1 MRDDGILG
9 ERLRKLRR
17 RKERSALARSLA
29 VTGLTVYL
37 LFGVVFGIAVVEGD
51 SMNPAL
57 KEGDVVL
64 FLRLSSEY
72 DRGDI
77 VLIHTEGRGYYVKR
91 VCALPGETVDI
102 DERCGRLLINGKEII
117 EPYIYEETH
126 GKTDITYPLTMTG
139 EEYFCMGDNRENSL
153 DSRNYGAISED
164 KIDGKVLVVLRFF

>member
-77 VLIHTEGRGYYVKR
+77 VLIHTEGAG
-91 VCALPGETVDI
+91 I
-102 DERCGRLLINGKEII
+102 
-117 EPYIYEETH
+117 
-126 GKTDITYPLTMTG
+126 M
-139 EEYFCMGDNRENSL
+139 
-153 DSRNYGAISED
+153 
-164 KIDGKVLVVLRFF
+164 